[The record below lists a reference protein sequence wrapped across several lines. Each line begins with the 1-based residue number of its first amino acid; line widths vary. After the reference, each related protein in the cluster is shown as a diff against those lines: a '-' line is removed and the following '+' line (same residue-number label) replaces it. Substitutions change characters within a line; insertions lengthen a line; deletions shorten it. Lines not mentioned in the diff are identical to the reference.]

1 MTQSTIHASAVLIG
15 ARAVLIRGPS
25 GTGKS
30 RLALGL
36 LQAAQAGLLPFCRL
50 VADDRAAI
58 EPHHGRLLVRPAPTL
73 AGLLEIRGV
82 GIRRCPYEP
91 VAVVGLLIDLGAGDA
106 DRLPPLS
113 AMSRVVAGITLPR
126 QAVAPGTDPLPLT
139 LALLNTLR
147 HAMPDAE

>member
-1 MTQSTIHASAVLIG
+1 MVPPTIHASAVLIG

-50 VADDRAAI
+50 VADDRATI
-58 EPHHGRLLVRPAPTL
+58 EPHNGRLLVRPAPTL
-73 AGLLEIRGV
+73 AGLLEVRGV
-82 GIRRCPYEP
+82 GIRRCEFEA

-106 DRLPPLS
+106 DRLPPAS
-113 AMSRVVAGITLPR
+113 ALTRVVAGITLPR

-139 LALLNTLR
+139 LALVHTLR
-147 HAMPDAE
+147 HAT